1 MIAEAY
7 LESED
12 YSARP
17 EELVIVMYDAAIQA
31 IGRARRHLRS
41 GDVEARSREITR
53 AHAILTEL
61 AVSLN
66 HEAAPNLAGDL
77 AELYDYI
84 QRRLIEANTNK
95 DERPLAEASRLLAT
109 LLDGWMQLVPMAA

>member
-1 MIAEAY
+1 MIADAY
-7 LESED
+7 LESEV
-12 YSARP
+12 YSAGP
-17 EELVIVMYDAAIQA
+17 EQLVTIMYDAAIQA
-31 IGRARRHLRS
+31 IGRARRHLKS

-61 AVSLN
+61 GASLN
-66 HEAAPNLAGDL
+66 HKAAPKLARDL

-84 QRRLIEANTNK
+84 QRRLIEANTGQ